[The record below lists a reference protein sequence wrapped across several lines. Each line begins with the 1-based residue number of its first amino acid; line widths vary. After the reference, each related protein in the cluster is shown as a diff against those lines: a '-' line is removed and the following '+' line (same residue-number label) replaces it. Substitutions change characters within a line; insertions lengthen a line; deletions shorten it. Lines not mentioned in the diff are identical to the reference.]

1 MLTRTRTFAAL
12 ALLALLVGAAV
23 LLLSP
28 SRPHAQEDQGVLAGF
43 ISRTLSSPGS
53 TVSIG
58 AVEGPLSSDA
68 MIRNVT
74 IADRQGIYLRIDT
87 IRLVWR
93 RTALLSR
100 RLEVQNLEI
109 GKVELLRKPIPDPSA
124 APPAADAPLLPELP
138 LKVEIGKFAI
148 AEFILGEPV
157 VGAAARFAAS
167 GSASLGRAA
176 EGLNAAFEVRRTD
189 APGLSSVKLTFVPS
203 SQQLDLSLQHDEPAG
218 GIVARLANLPGLP
231 PVKLDVTGSGRLDDW
246 RGRIAFDAGPE
257 INARGDAVLSRD
269 NQIRRL
275 GLNLGARIESLL
287 PPAVSAIFA
296 GDTTLQGRI
305 VFGDDGGYAIE
316 GLRLGSQLAE
326 LTVGGYLTARNEL
339 NVTARAR
346 ALPNTGGATARGSA
360 RIERLVFDATAMGD
374 LAAPRV
380 EGKLDLKGL
389 EGPGAKIGT
398 LAAMISAEPE
408 SAGSKRY
415 RVIMD
420 GEVDGLSLA
429 DGGVSE
435 ALGSRAVL
443 KLRALDNEDAITE
456 VSDLSVTSPNVK
468 LAFTG
473 RSGPK
478 LLEGQ
483 VQADILRLAAFSR
496 LAGRPLSGQGYVAAT
511 LSGDPSQALTRAVL
525 NGRATELAL
534 GHPVAD
540 RLIGRQASLAGTV
553 TRRREALT
561 LEGVTLSG
569 RHVTAGLD
577 GTMGD
582 GRIDMRAALALPDL
596 SQVDRQLAGA
606 ARADADVTGDALD
619 PNATLTLSAP
629 NARAMNRPV
638 RDLRLTINARTVS
651 SAPNI
656 TVAATGDIDGK
667 PLTADITAKED
678 GRAWALDRLVAR
690 LGSVSAEG
698 QGRIDG
704 NRLATGRLAVTAGDL
719 DDLSPLVLTRLSGS
733 LRATVTADAADG
745 RQALVI
751 RGDGQRLAFGTT
763 SLNILRAD
771 LRADDLY
778 GRPRLDGQA
787 TVDRLVAGSETVE
800 RIELKATGAAEAT
813 DIAVAAR
820 ARGFALAGAGRL
832 VPGTPNRLDLAS
844 FTATRSGAR
853 IALARPA
860 SLAFEGGKVR
870 TERLTIAL
878 QGGEIEV
885 SGLLGSELDA
895 TIAAR
900 RVPLA
905 ALDILAPGTGLN
917 GTVDARATLR
927 GPAAAPRGPF
937 EATVRGF
944 SAPASRSAGVPAL
957 DITARGEAR
966 GERATLDARIAG
978 GRTIAL
984 TIGGSVP
991 LAPAGAL
998 DVTVRGTLDAALANA
1013 QLAGSGQRVAGR
1025 LTIDGVLRGSSSR
1038 PDIQGSATLAG
1049 GSFADPLNGVTFTAI
1064 EGRFAG
1070 RGTDIAIERLTARAK
1085 NGGTVSVSGRVN
1097 ADPLRGFPADLRI
1110 AARNAEVVSSDI
1122 VQMTTSLDLAVTGP
1136 LATTPRLSGRMD
1148 VTTIEVRVPDR
1159 LPSTAEP
1166 LRDARHVGA
1175 PAQTRARLAQIARQ
1189 RAAAANRRTAP
1200 FNATLDVV
1208 VDAPGRVFV
1217 RGRGIDA
1224 ELGGQL
1230 RLAGT
1235 TRDIHANGAF
1245 EMRRGR
1251 LSLLTQRLDFTR
1263 GRVTFGGGDLI
1274 PDLDFVAETRATD
1287 ITASI
1292 GITGRAT
1299 EPEFALTSTPSLPQD
1314 EVLSR
1319 LLFQRA
1325 AAGLSPFQAV
1335 QLAQAVAILSGS
1347 GGPDAFEATRRALGV
1362 DNLDV
1367 TTGASGPTVGVSRA
1381 INERVRV
1388 GVRTGAKP
1396 ENSAVGVD
1404 IDLTRRIRIQTEIGA
1419 DGRAAAGIGAEVEW

>member
-1 MLTRTRTFAAL
+1 MLTRTRT
-12 ALLALLVGAAV
+12 LALLVLVAVLAMAAV
-23 LLLSP
+23 LLAP
-28 SRPHAQEDQGVLAGF
+28 SRPRAQEDQGVLAGF

-58 AVEGPLSSDA
+58 TVEGPLSSDA

-74 IADRQGIYLRIDT
+74 IADRQGVYLRIDT

-93 RTALLSR
+93 RAALLSR
-100 RLEVQNLEI
+100 RLEIQNLEI
-109 GKVELLRKPIPDPSA
+109 GKVELLRKPIADPSA
-124 APPAADAPLLPELP
+124 PRPTADGPLLPELP

-148 AEFILGEPV
+148 AEFALGEPV
-157 VGAAARFAAS
+157 LGAAARFSAD
-167 GSASLGRAA
+167 GSASLGPAS
-176 EGLNAAFEVRRTD
+176 EGLNAAFEVRRLD
-189 APGLSSVKLTFVPS
+189 APGLSAIKLTFVPS

-218 GIVARLANLPGLP
+218 GIAARLANLPGLP
-231 PVKLDVTGSGRLDDW
+231 PVKLDVAGSGRLDDW
-246 RGRIAFDAGPE
+246 RGRIAFDAGPDV
-257 INARGDAVLSRD
+257 NARGDAVLSRD

-275 GLNLGARIESLL
+275 GLKLDARIESLL

-326 LTVGGYLTARNEL
+326 LTIGGYLTARNEL
-339 NVTARAR
+339 NVSARAR
-346 ALPNTGGATARGSA
+346 ALPTAEGATTRGST
-360 RIERLVFDATAMGD
+360 RIERLVFDATAMGA
-374 LAAPRV
+374 LNAPRV
-380 EGKLDLKGL
+380 EGKLDLKGFD
-389 EGPGAKIGT
+389 GPSAKIGS

-408 SAGSKRY
+408 SPGSKRY
-415 RVIMD
+415 RIIMD
-420 GEVDGLSLA
+420 GQADGLALA
-429 DGGVSE
+429 DRGVSE

-443 KLRALDNEDAITE
+443 TLRAVVDEQAVTE
-456 VSDLSVTSPNVK
+456 ISDLTVTSPNVK

-473 RSGPK
+473 RTGAK
-478 LLEGQ
+478 ILEGQ
-483 VQADILRLAAFSR
+483 LQADILRLAAFSR
-496 LAGRPLSGQGYVAAT
+496 LAGRPLAGQGYVAAT
-511 LSGDPSQALTRAVL
+511 LSGDPSQAVTRAVL

-540 RLIGRQASLAGTV
+540 RLIGWQATLAGTI

-561 LEGVTLSG
+561 LEGVTLSA

-577 GTMGD
+577 GTTGD

-596 SQVDRQLAGA
+596 AQVDRQLAGA
-606 ARADADVTGDALD
+606 ARADAQVTGDALD
-619 PNATLTLSAP
+619 PTVALTIAAP

-638 RDLRLTINARTVS
+638 RDLRLTVNARTVT

-656 TVAATGDIDGK
+656 TMAASGDIDGK
-667 PLTADITAKED
+667 PLTADIAAREE
-678 GRAWALDRLVAR
+678 GRSWVLDRLTAR

-698 QGRIDG
+698 QGRVDG
-704 NRLATGRLAVTAGDL
+704 ERLATGRLAVTAGNL
-719 DDLSPLVLTRLSGS
+719 DDLSPLALTRLSGS
-733 LRATVTADAADG
+733 LRATITADAAGG
-745 RQALVI
+745 RQSVTVQ
-751 RGDGQRLAFGTT
+751 GDGQRLVLGTA

-778 GRPRLDGQA
+778 GRPRVDGQA
-787 TVDRLVAGSETVE
+787 TVDRLVTGGETVE
-800 RIELKATGAAEAT
+800 RIELRAVGAAEAT
-813 DIAVAAR
+813 DITLAAR

-844 FTATRSGAR
+844 FTAARAGAR

-870 TERLTIAL
+870 TERLVVTL

-885 SGLLGSELDA
+885 SGLLGSELDV
-895 TIAAR
+895 TLAAR

-905 ALDILAPGTGLN
+905 TLDILAPGTGLN
-917 GTVDARATLR
+917 GTLDARATLR
-927 GPAAAPRGPF
+927 GPAATPRGPF

-966 GERATLDARIAG
+966 GERATLDARING

-984 TIGGSVP
+984 TVDGSLP
-991 LAPAGAL
+991 LTPAGAL
-998 DVTVRGTLDAALANA
+998 DVKVRGTLDAALANA

-1025 LTIDGVLRGSSSR
+1025 LAIDGALRGTRTS
-1038 PDIQGSATLAG
+1038 PDIQGTATLTG
-1049 GSFADPLNGVTFTAI
+1049 GSFSDPLNGIAFTAI
-1064 EGRFAG
+1064 EGRVTG
-1070 RGTDIAIERLTARAK
+1070 RGADIAIERLTARAK
-1085 NGGTVSVSGRVN
+1085 NGGTLSVSGRVN

-1110 AARNAEVVSSDI
+1110 AARNAEVVSSD
-1122 VQMTTSLDLAVTGP
+1122 VMQMTTSLDLAVTGP

-1175 PAQTRARLAQIARQ
+1175 PAQTRVRLAQIARQ
-1189 RAAAANRRTAP
+1189 RAAAASRRTAP

-1208 VDAPGRVFV
+1208 VDAPSRVFV

-1230 RLAGT
+1230 RLTGT
-1235 TRDIHANGAF
+1235 TRDMRANGAF

-1263 GRVTFGGGDLI
+1263 GRMTFGGGDLV
-1274 PDLDFVAETRATD
+1274 PDLDFVAETRATG
-1287 ITASI
+1287 ITASV
-1292 GITGRAT
+1292 GITGRAS
-1299 EPEFALTSTPSLPQD
+1299 EPEFALTSTPTLPQD

-1325 AAGLSPFQAV
+1325 AGGLSPFQAL
-1335 QLAQAVAILSGS
+1335 QLAQAVATLSGS

-1367 TTGASGPTVGVSRA
+1367 TTGATGPAVGVSRA
-1381 INERVRV
+1381 INDRVRI

-1419 DGRAAAGIGAEVEW
+1419 DGRAAAGIGAEIEY

>member
-1 MLTRTRTFAAL
+1 M
-12 ALLALLVGAAV
+12 
-23 LLLSP
+23 
-28 SRPHAQEDQGVLAGF
+28 
-43 ISRTLSSPGS
+43 
-53 TVSIG
+53 
-58 AVEGPLSSDA
+58 
-68 MIRNVT
+68 
-74 IADRQGIYLRIDT
+74 
-87 IRLVWR
+87 
-93 RTALLSR
+93 
-100 RLEVQNLEI
+100 
-109 GKVELLRKPIPDPSA
+109 
-124 APPAADAPLLPELP
+124 
-138 LKVEIGKFAI
+138 
-148 AEFILGEPV
+148 
-157 VGAAARFAAS
+157 
-167 GSASLGRAA
+167 
-176 EGLNAAFEVRRTD
+176 
-189 APGLSSVKLTFVPS
+189 
-203 SQQLDLSLQHDEPAG
+203 
-218 GIVARLANLPGLP
+218 
-231 PVKLDVTGSGRLDDW
+231 
-246 RGRIAFDAGPE
+246 
-257 INARGDAVLSRD
+257 LSRD

-389 EGPGAKIGT
+389 EGPGARIGT

-420 GEVDGLSLA
+420 GEVDGLALA

-443 KLRALDNEDAITE
+443 KLRALVNEDAITE

-606 ARADADVTGDALD
+606 ARADAHVTGDALD

-638 RDLRLTINARTVS
+638 RDLRLTVNARTVS
-651 SAPNI
+651 SALNV

-667 PLTADITAKED
+667 PSQPTSPRRKTAAH
-678 GRAWALDRLVAR
+678 WALDRLMAR
-690 LGSVSAEG
+690 LGSVAVEG

-704 NRLATGRLAVTAGDL
+704 NRLATGRLAVTAGNL

-733 LRATVTADAADG
+733 LRATVTADAAGG

-751 RGDGQRLAFGTT
+751 QGDGQRLAFGTT

-771 LRADDLY
+771 MRADDLY

-787 TVDRLVAGSETVE
+787 TIDRLVAGSETVE

-927 GPAAAPRGPF
+927 GPAAAPAAPSRRRCAASMRRP
-937 EATVRGF
+937 AAVPACRPSTSPPAARRAANAPR
-944 SAPASRSAGVPAL
+944 STPAS
-957 DITARGEAR
+957 T
-966 GERATLDARIAG
+966 AG
-978 GRTIAL
+978 G
-984 TIGGSVP
+984 
-991 LAPAGAL
+991 
-998 DVTVRGTLDAALANA
+998 
-1013 QLAGSGQRVAGR
+1013 
-1025 LTIDGVLRGSSSR
+1025 
-1038 PDIQGSATLAG
+1038 
-1049 GSFADPLNGVTFTAI
+1049 
-1064 EGRFAG
+1064 
-1070 RGTDIAIERLTARAK
+1070 
-1085 NGGTVSVSGRVN
+1085 
-1097 ADPLRGFPADLRI
+1097 
-1110 AARNAEVVSSDI
+1110 
-1122 VQMTTSLDLAVTGP
+1122 
-1136 LATTPRLSGRMD
+1136 
-1148 VTTIEVRVPDR
+1148 
-1159 LPSTAEP
+1159 PSP
-1166 LRDARHVGA
+1166 
-1175 PAQTRARLAQIARQ
+1175 
-1189 RAAAANRRTAP
+1189 
-1200 FNATLDVV
+1200 
-1208 VDAPGRVFV
+1208 
-1217 RGRGIDA
+1217 
-1224 ELGGQL
+1224 
-1230 RLAGT
+1230 
-1235 TRDIHANGAF
+1235 
-1245 EMRRGR
+1245 
-1251 LSLLTQRLDFTR
+1251 
-1263 GRVTFGGGDLI
+1263 
-1274 PDLDFVAETRATD
+1274 
-1287 ITASI
+1287 
-1292 GITGRAT
+1292 
-1299 EPEFALTSTPSLPQD
+1299 
-1314 EVLSR
+1314 
-1319 LLFQRA
+1319 
-1325 AAGLSPFQAV
+1325 
-1335 QLAQAVAILSGS
+1335 
-1347 GGPDAFEATRRALGV
+1347 
-1362 DNLDV
+1362 
-1367 TTGASGPTVGVSRA
+1367 
-1381 INERVRV
+1381 
-1388 GVRTGAKP
+1388 
-1396 ENSAVGVD
+1396 
-1404 IDLTRRIRIQTEIGA
+1404 
-1419 DGRAAAGIGAEVEW
+1419 